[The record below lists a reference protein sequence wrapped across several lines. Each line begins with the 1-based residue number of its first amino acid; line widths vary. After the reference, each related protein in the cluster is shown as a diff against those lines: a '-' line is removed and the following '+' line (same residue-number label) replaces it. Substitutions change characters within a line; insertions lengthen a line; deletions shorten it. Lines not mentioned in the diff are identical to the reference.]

1 LKLGETTTIIAAADF
16 VATDPVA
23 PSGPAAPAHSD
34 SLTADESLGL
44 IGQAVDIPLNPESP
58 GDTGQGNVQSEPTAV
73 ESSASNHVQAIWAV
87 QPTDDLQ
94 PPAETSLALPPR
106 AIPRGMRG
114 SLFIALVFIPLVSY
128 AILATIAVAILYTR
142 PPPPDPLERLPD
154 LEGDFKGTQHKK
166 QGKFSYQRVSPES
179 DLPAYLQVPLGTTI
193 RIGDVELKAQSV
205 ELCRLTFRRQGV
217 DPENSGSNSLV
228 MHLLFRNASSDSV
241 FSPTDPYFDRLW
253 RSSATIGKP
262 YTFLEID
269 QQRFFGGAVAWQP
282 GQSAEERETIDGQNY
297 KLLRPGEELT
307 TMVCTDP
314 EARIEQSLSRCD
326 GPLLWRI
333 QVRRGLVTVAEREI
347 SATAVVG
354 VLFAVADVQYR
365 DLKLGIRP

>member
-1 LKLGETTTIIAAADF
+1 
-16 VATDPVA
+16 
-23 PSGPAAPAHSD
+23 
-34 SLTADESLGL
+34 
-44 IGQAVDIPLNPESP
+44 
-58 GDTGQGNVQSEPTAV
+58 
-73 ESSASNHVQAIWAV
+73 
-87 QPTDDLQ
+87 
-94 PPAETSLALPPR
+94 
-106 AIPRGMRG
+106 
-114 SLFIALVFIPLVSY
+114 
-128 AILATIAVAILYTR
+128 
-142 PPPPDPLERLPD
+142 
-154 LEGDFKGTQHKK
+154 
-166 QGKFSYQRVSPES
+166 
-179 DLPAYLQVPLGTTI
+179 
-193 RIGDVELKAQSV
+193 
-205 ELCRLTFRRQGV
+205 
-217 DPENSGSNSLV
+217 